1 VSNFASEWCSS
12 VVDENFK
19 CDFQQCESSLA
30 TGVGWTTTSMPADG
44 RCARKGAQP
53 RPSRAQ
59 ASSILAAGGARADEL
74 LMRVRPCWDAC
85 TEGRRGQGLLSTSR
99 ACAPTA
105 QGHDLPPRGS
115 HQGGVGSRGI
125 LVTLGGQVHILGD
138 LTLKIGWRS
147 DGMA

>member
-1 VSNFASEWCSS
+1 

-19 CDFQQCESSLA
+19 CDFQQRESSLA

-44 RCARKGAQP
+44 RCACKGAQP
-53 RPSRAQ
+53 RPPRARAW
-59 ASSILAAGGARADEL
+59 ASSIPAADGARADEL
-74 LMRVRPCWDAC
+74 PMPVRPCGDAC
-85 TEGRRGQGLLSTSR
+85 TEGRHGQGLLSTSR
-99 ACAPTA
+99 ACAPTP

-125 LVTLGGQVHILGD
+125 LVTLGRQAHMSGD
-138 LTLKIGWRS
+138 LTVKIGWRP